1 MFNFSKVGEKIAII
15 DKSMKYK
22 RKNKI
27 YLNNSK
33 DTTDDQF
40 IKQFDN
46 IAIDEGEF
54 MLSPD
59 KDNERTTMYRP
70 EVEKVISWLNMFKN
84 ITKLL
89 RTI

>member
-15 DKSMKYK
+15 YKSMKYK

-27 YLNNSK
+27 CMNNSK

-46 IAIDEGEF
+46 IAIDDGE
-54 MLSPD
+54 S
-59 KDNERTTMYRP
+59 R
-70 EVEKVISWLNMFKN
+70 
-84 ITKLL
+84 
-89 RTI
+89 